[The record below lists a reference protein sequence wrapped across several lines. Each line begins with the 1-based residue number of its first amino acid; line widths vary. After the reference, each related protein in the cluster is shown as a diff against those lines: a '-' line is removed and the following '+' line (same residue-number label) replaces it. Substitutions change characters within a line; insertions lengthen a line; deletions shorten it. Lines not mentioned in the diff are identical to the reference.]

1 MTTTSTTST
10 TSTPE
15 RPGDRDGQPAP
26 PPRHQAQMSH
36 AVWWGLFAVGG
47 MTAAVLLPVHI
58 LIQGVLGPLGVV
70 PAVSNYYDTYAAAV
84 ANPLVELYLF
94 VLISLPLFHAAHRLR
109 YLLYDLGLRA
119 GRSAIAVVMYGAA
132 VLGTLVAA
140 YVLLT
145 VP

>member
-1 MTTTSTTST
+1 MATTSTTTSTN
-10 TSTPE
+10 PE
-15 RPGDRDGQPAP
+15 PAAGRESRPEAA
-26 PPRHQAQMSH
+26 PRHTAHMAH
-36 AVWWGLFAVGG
+36 AVWWGLFAAGG

-58 LIQGVLGPLGVV
+58 LIQGVLGPLGIV

-84 ANPLVELYLF
+84 ANPLVKLYLF

-109 YLLYDLGLRA
+109 YFLYDLGLRA
-119 GRSAIAVVMYGAA
+119 GRGAVAVVMYGAA
-132 VLGTLVAA
+132 VLGTLVTA

>member
-1 MTTTSTTST
+1 MTTTSTT
-10 TSTPE
+10 TPE
-15 RPGDRDGQPAP
+15 RAGGGDGRPEA
-26 PPRHQAQMSH
+26 PPRHTAHMSH

-58 LIQGVLGPLGVV
+58 LIQGVLGPLGIV
-70 PAVSNYYDTYAAAV
+70 PAVSNTYETYAAAV
-84 ANPLVELYLF
+84 ANPLVKLYLF

-109 YLLYDLGLRA
+109 YLLHDLGLRA
-119 GRSAIAVVMYGAA
+119 GRGALAAVMYGAA
-132 VLGTLVAA
+132 VLGTLVTA